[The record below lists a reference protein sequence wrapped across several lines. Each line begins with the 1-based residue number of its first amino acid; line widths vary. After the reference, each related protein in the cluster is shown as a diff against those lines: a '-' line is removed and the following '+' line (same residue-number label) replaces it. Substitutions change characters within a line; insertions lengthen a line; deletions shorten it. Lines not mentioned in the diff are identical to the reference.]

1 MKGHQHQ
8 MFILSIQ
15 ITGRKKS
22 RCLSWKFRPHRL
34 QNLGSKILSLLLWV
48 WGRVLPTIWARKQL
62 NEVLR
67 TVHTLHAYNF
77 SCFKEY
83 WLPFP
88 NYVSF
93 PKYFNNRV
101 KHATWCRAACSH
113 SWMGFGLSSAEAA
126 LLLWDEDSRKQL
138 LAHVLGPKQRV
149 CKVFL
154 RRRMMAS

>member
-22 RCLSWKFRPHRL
+22 RCLSWKFRPHRAPKSSL
-34 QNLGSKILSLLLWV
+34 YCYECEGEFCQQSEQGSNWMKSLERYILYTHTTSVVLKSTDCHFQTMFLFQNISITELSM
-48 WGRVLPTIWARKQL
+48 P
-62 NEVLR
+62 
-67 TVHTLHAYNF
+67 
-77 SCFKEY
+77 
-83 WLPFP
+83 
-88 NYVSF
+88 
-93 PKYFNNRV
+93 
-101 KHATWCRAACSH
+101 TWCRAACSH
-113 SWMGFGLSSAEAA
+113 SWTGFGLSSAEAA
-126 LLLWDEDSRKQL
+126 LLLWDEGSRKQL

>member
-48 WGRVLPTIWARKQL
+48 WGRVLSTIWARKQL

-101 KHATWCRAACSH
+101 KHAHVMQS
-113 SWMGFGLSSAEAA
+113 SLQSQLNGFWIEQCWSSTPALRWGFQEAA
-126 LLLWDEDSRKQL
+126 TGSRPWSKTESLQSL
-138 LAHVLGPKQRV
+138 P
-149 CKVFL
+149 
-154 RRRMMAS
+154 